1 MNRMKFSAQELYVLA
16 AAAKKEKMYG
26 LPDGFSWM
34 PEEEMPV
41 AHRQIADALLDE
53 GVLVMDF
60 DGKTSVAAEYVEMVN
75 VYCDCSKCL
84 TLNRQKE
91 NGVSEDK
98 IFWQYN
104 ERMYCAE
111 AQEDD
116 YVFHTVSGPE
126 IQADLAQEKWTSVG
140 AAGMETV
147 IPQIALTKAKRYAIK
162 EKTEEALRIL
172 KQNGADNRTAAV
184 LYDGLREKAQYLGLL
199 LMDMSSGTCE
209 KTEKAWLNG
218 RGVIYSMGKTVVNL
232 RTCTVFTEVER
243 EAVSQDIEKLAAAF
257 FRRE

>member
-1 MNRMKFSAQELYVLA
+1 
-16 AAAKKEKMYG
+16 
-26 LPDGFSWM
+26 
-34 PEEEMPV
+34 
-41 AHRQIADALLDE
+41 
-53 GVLVMDF
+53 
-60 DGKTSVAAEYVEMVN
+60 
-75 VYCDCSKCL
+75 
-84 TLNRQKE
+84 
-91 NGVSEDK
+91 
-98 IFWQYN
+98 
-104 ERMYCAE
+104 
-111 AQEDD
+111 
-116 YVFHTVSGPE
+116 
-126 IQADLAQEKWTSVG
+126 
-140 AAGMETV
+140 METV

-232 RTCTVFTEVER
+232 RNCTVFTEVER